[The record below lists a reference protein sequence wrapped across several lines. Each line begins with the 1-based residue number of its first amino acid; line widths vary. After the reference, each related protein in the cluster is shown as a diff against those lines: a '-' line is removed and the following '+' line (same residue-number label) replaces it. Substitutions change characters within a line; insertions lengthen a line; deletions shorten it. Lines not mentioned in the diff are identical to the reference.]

1 VLTHVDTYG
10 IKVYLEVGKELVYG
24 TLGSK
29 ESYVEDGVDV
39 GLEDGRALVRE
50 LERVVARDELDGR
63 KYVLHRKFSV
73 VL

>member
-1 VLTHVDTYG
+1 MLAHVDTYG
-10 IKVYLEVGKELVYG
+10 IEVYLEVGEELVYG

-29 ESYVEDGVDV
+29 DSYVEDGVDV
-39 GLEDGRALVRE
+39 GLEDGRALIRE
-50 LERVVARDELDGR
+50 LKRVVAGDELDGR